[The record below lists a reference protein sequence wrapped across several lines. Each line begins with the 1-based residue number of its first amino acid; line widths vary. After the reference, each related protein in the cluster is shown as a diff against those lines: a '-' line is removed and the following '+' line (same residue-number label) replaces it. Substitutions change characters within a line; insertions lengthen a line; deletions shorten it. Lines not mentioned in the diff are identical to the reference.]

1 LSESAAAAVIE
12 ARFPAAILARNGS
25 QEEPVLTL
33 APEYLVDVSEFL
45 RDEPDAQ
52 YDLLVTLAD
61 GEGRMCY
68 QLASTS
74 HSSRLLLCVPLSTQH
89 PMVDS
94 VAFVWPAANWAEREA
109 HDLWGT
115 AFGGHPDLRPL
126 LLRPLPFPAPAPVAA
141 PDTVSMDTGCRYPT
155 TLEASYVHLHLD
167 NAQALEVQP
176 RLGLRHVGIGSQ
188 LTRWPYDQGTL
199 LAGRIDAFSAMHGDL
214 AYALAVEK
222 LLGLLPPP
230 RAQLVRVVCAELQ
243 RIASHLYW
251 LTRCVQR
258 LSEPSLAAPDYAW
271 EGRTA
276 ILNWFQW
283 LGGNP
288 IAPDVI
294 AIGGLHRD
302 VPSSFVPRVHALLD
316 STTVLLSDLDQTLTR
331 STAFRSQLQGVGVL
345 DPGTAL
351 GLGVTGPT
359 VRASGI
365 SYDVRGSFP
374 YSGYRILDVE
384 IPVARGCD
392 AEARYLVRMAE
403 MHGSIDVIR
412 QALSQLPRGPVN
424 VVAGEGA
431 PLALPSGIAYASV
444 EGPRGE
450 LGMLLVSDGSAH
462 LRRAHIRGPSFFN
475 LSALPYMTRRIRLD
489 QLQTALD
496 SLDVSTAE
504 AER

>member
-1 LSESAAAAVIE
+1 MAASIE

-33 APEYLVDVSEFL
+33 APEHLVDVSEFL
-45 RDEPDAQ
+45 RDEPDTLF
-52 YDLLVTLAD
+52 DLLVTLAD

-74 HSSRLLLCVPLSTQH
+74 HSRRLLLCAPLSTQH

-115 AFGGHPDLRPL
+115 EFGGHPDLQPL
-126 LLRPLPFPAPAPVAA
+126 LLGSEAASVPTAA
-141 PDTVSMDTGCRYPT
+141 PDTVSLDMGCRYPT
-155 TLEASYVHLHLD
+155 TLEASYVHLHLE
-167 NAQALEVQP
+167 NTQTLEVQP
-176 RLGLRHVGIGSQ
+176 RLGLRHVGISRQ
-188 LTRWPYDQGTL
+188 LTRWPYDRGTL
-199 LAGRIDAFSAMHGDL
+199 LAGRIDGFSAMHGDL

-222 LLGLLPPP
+222 LLDLLPPP

-251 LTRCVQR
+251 LTRCVQS
-258 LSEPSLAAPDYAW
+258 LSDPSLAAPDHAW
-271 EGRTA
+271 EGRAA

-288 IAPDVI
+288 ITPDVI

-302 VPSSFVPRVHALLD
+302 VPSSFVSTVHALLD
-316 STTVLLSDLDQTLTR
+316 STTVLLRDLDQTLTR

-365 SYDVRGSFP
+365 SYDVRGTFP
-374 YSGYRILDVE
+374 YSGYQILDVE
-384 IPVARGCD
+384 IPVAQGCD
-392 AEARYLVRMAE
+392 ADARYLVRMAE
-403 MHGSIDVIR
+403 MLSSIDVIR
-412 QALSQLPRGPVN
+412 QALSRLPGGPVN
-424 VVAGEGA
+424 PLTDEGA
-431 PLALPSGIAYASV
+431 FPAPPPGIAYASV

-450 LGMLLVSDGSAH
+450 LGMLLVSDGSAC
-462 LRRAHIRGPSFFN
+462 LRRAHIRGPSLFN
-475 LSALPYMTRRIRLD
+475 LSALPFMTRRIRVD
-489 QLQTALD
+489 QVQTALN